1 MQEQA
6 NVINKS
12 DIQKVIKMNG
22 PLGKFIASMV
32 MRLLEFNKVNK
43 AYNKCRAFEGPEFSQ
58 KILEEL
64 QITYEIPEGELEN
77 LPKGPF
83 ITISNHCF
91 GGADGL
97 LISSIVGSRNPDFK
111 ILTNFILSMIPTLR
125 DTFLPVN
132 PFKNGETNKKSFS
145 GIRMAREHLENG
157 GSLGLF
163 PAGAVATYM
172 KKGDRT
178 AVGKGRIIED
188 WPWPTNMAK
197 LIKNANIPVVP
208 IYFEGQNSRTFHFL
222 GRIKPIFRTMRLVHE
237 LFNKQGQCIPMRI
250 GRPIMPSEFADYDN
264 LADLGNYLRSRLFAL
279 ESELPANSAAAC
291 AVSGNAAPLAE
302 PVAKEKLAA
311 EIAAIEE
318 KRLFTEGK
326 YSCYLADYD
335 QIPNLMQELGR
346 LREETFRAVGE
357 GTDKPSDTD
366 IFDTWYKHMIL
377 WDNEAQRIAGA
388 YRFGIGPQMF
398 KTHGGVKSFYTASL
412 IRYQKRAEEF
422 LPKCIELGRSFVTI
436 DYQKESF
443 AFQMLFK
450 GLMYSVVQFPEAEYF
465 LGPVSISNGYP
476 KFWQSLMTY
485 FINENFSENTTEP
498 LALPV
503 TPFEPDYLRV
513 DPKQLLKAKM
523 DSVDKFDRMMMVA
536 SNGKYRIPPLV
547 KRYFKNGAKIV
558 CFNVDPDFN
567 YSLDGL
573 IISRFKDHPEEDI
586 QSLLKGCQSEETAQK
601 IKTFFGIAS

>member
-22 PLGKFIASMV
+22 PFGKFIASLV
-32 MRLLEFNKVNK
+32 MRLLEFNKVNRT
-43 AYNKCRAFEGPEFSQ
+43 YNKYREFEGPEFSQ
-58 KILEEL
+58 KILEDLE
-64 QITYEIPEGELEN
+64 ITYDIPEGELDN
-77 LPKGPF
+77 FPNGPF
-83 ITISNHCF
+83 ITVSNHCF
-91 GGADGL
+91 GGVDGL
-97 LISSIVGSRNPDFK
+97 LISSIVGSRRPDFK

-125 DTFLPVN
+125 GTFLPVN

-145 GIRMAREHLENG
+145 GIRMAREHLDNG

-178 AVGKGRIIED
+178 AIGKGRIIED

-197 LIKNANIPVVP
+197 LIKSANIPVVP
-208 IYFEGQNSRTFHFL
+208 IYFEGKNSRTFHFL

-237 LFNKQGQCIPMRI
+237 LFNKKGQCIPMRI

-264 LADLGNYLRSRLFAL
+264 LNDLGNYLRSRVFAL
-279 ESELPANSAAAC
+279 ESELPKNSVSAC
-291 AVSGNAAPLAE
+291 AVSGKAEPLAE
-302 PVAKEKLAA
+302 PIAKDVLAA
-311 EIAAIEE
+311 EIASLEG
-318 KRLFTEGK
+318 KRLFTESK

-335 QIPNLMQELGR
+335 EIPNLMQELGR
-346 LREETFRAVGE
+346 LREETFRDVGE

-366 IFDTWYKHMIL
+366 VYDTWYKHMIL

-388 YRFGIGPQMF
+388 YRFGIGPEMF
-398 KTHGGVKSFYTASL
+398 ATHGGVKSFYTASL
-412 IRYQKRAEEF
+412 IRYQPRAEEV
-422 LPKCIELGRSFVTI
+422 LPKCIELGRSFVVV
-436 DYQKESF
+436 DYQKESM

-450 GLMYSVVQFPEAEYF
+450 GLMYSVVRFPEAEYF
-465 LGPVSISNGYP
+465 IGPVSISNGYP

-485 FINENFSENTTEP
+485 FLLENYSDKNEQP

-523 DSVDKFDRMMMVA
+523 DSVDKFDRFMLVA
-536 SNGKYRIPPLV
+536 SDGKYRMPPLV
-547 KRYFKNGAKIV
+547 KRYFKNGAKLI
-558 CFNVDPDFN
+558 CFNVDPEFN

-573 IISRFKDHPEEDI
+573 IINRFRDYPKDEI
-586 QSLLKGCQSEETAQK
+586 LSLLKGCNNEDDAAK
-601 IKTFFGIAS
+601 IKSFFGITE